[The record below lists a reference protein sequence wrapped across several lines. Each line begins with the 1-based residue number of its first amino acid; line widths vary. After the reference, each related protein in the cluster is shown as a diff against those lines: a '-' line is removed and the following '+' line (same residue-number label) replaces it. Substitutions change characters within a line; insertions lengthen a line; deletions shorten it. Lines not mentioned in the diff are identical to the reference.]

1 MSNSSFR
8 ADGFRDL
15 REFIEEVEKMGEL
28 RTITGAHWDLE
39 IGRITTLLC
48 QKQDAPVVL
57 FDQIPEYSKG
67 YRVLVN
73 AVGSRRTLA
82 LCLGLPYSQSDMES
96 LKAWREKLKTL
107 KGIPPKVVT
116 DGPVLENVFEG
127 KDVNLWKF
135 PVPKWN
141 KLDGGRFIGTG
152 SITILRDP
160 DEGWVNLGTY
170 RVMVHDESK
179 AGFFI
184 APGRHGH
191 IIREKYFARGQT
203 CKVAVSLGQEPQL
216 FLVSSMDIPY
226 GMPEYDFAGG
236 LKGEP
241 IEVIE
246 SGYSGLPIPAQAE
259 IVIEG
264 EARLGETLEEGPF
277 GEWPGYYGS
286 GSRQEPVINVKR
298 VMHRNDPIMLGVPP
312 GKPPWSTNRVTSFNR
327 SAAIWGELEAA
338 GVPDIR
344 GVWCHP
350 AAAGRMFIIISIK
363 QRYPGHA
370 RQAGLVASSCHAG
383 GNVGRYTIVVD
394 EDIDP
399 TNTDDLL
406 WALSSRS
413 DPAGDIEILRRCWS
427 TPLDPLVRKGA
438 PSLNT
443 RAVIDA
449 CRPYEWLDEFPPV
462 VAFPSEELD
471 DTLRKWGNQLFDRQ
485 QEG

>member
-1 MSNSSFR
+1 MVFH
-8 ADGFRDL
+8 DL
-15 REFIEEVEKMGEL
+15 REYAEELEKLGEL
-28 RTITGAHWDLE
+28 RVLPGVHWDLE
-39 IGRITTLLC
+39 IGRITTILC
-48 QKQDAPVVL
+48 QKEDQPVVL
-57 FDQIPEYSKG
+57 FDQIADYPKG

-73 AVGSRRTLA
+73 PIGSKRTLA
-82 LCLGLPYSQSDMES
+82 LCLGIPYMES
-96 LKAWREKLKTL
+96 YIDILNAWRKKLKTL
-107 KGIPPKVVT
+107 KPIPPKVVT
-116 DGPVLENVFEG
+116 DGPVLENVQEG

-141 KLDGGRFIGTG
+141 TLDGGRFIGTG
-152 SITILRDP
+152 SVTILRDP

-184 APGRHGH
+184 APGRHGS
-191 IIREKYFARGQT
+191 IIREKYFAQGQK
-203 CKVAVSLGQEPQL
+203 CKVSISCGQDPQI
-216 FLVSSMDIPY
+216 FMVSSMEIPY
-226 GMPEYDFAGG
+226 RMPEYDFTGG

-246 SGYSGLPIPAQAE
+246 SDYSGLPIPARAE

-264 EARLGETLEEGPF
+264 EASMEETLEEGPF

-286 GSRQEPVINVKR
+286 GARQDLVIRVKR
-298 VMHRNDPIMLGVPP
+298 ILHRNDPILLGVPP
-312 GKPPWSTNRVTSFNR
+312 GKPPWSTNRVTNFNR
-327 SAAIWGELEAA
+327 SAMLWDEMEGA
-338 GVPDIR
+338 GVPDIK

-350 AAAGRMFIIISIK
+350 SAAGRMFIVVAIK

-370 RQAGLVASSCHAG
+370 RQAGLLASSCQAG
-383 GNVGRYTIVVD
+383 GNVGRYTLVVD

-399 TNTDDLL
+399 TNTDDIL

-413 DPAGDIEILRRCWS
+413 DPADDIEIIRRCWS

-443 RAVIDA
+443 RAIIDA
-449 CRPYEWLDEFPPV
+449 TRPYEWMDEFPPV
-462 VAFPSEELD
+462 VGFPPEELAE
-471 DTLRKWGNQLFDRQ
+471 TLNKWGKHLAGHGQKK
-485 QEG
+485 G